1 MLEGEDMDDDK
12 NATVQLIDDAINNT
26 ELEEIYFNGFQ
37 ITMGNGDLM
46 IFLNRNGKVVKK
58 VNLSYTMAKTLS
70 EKLGLLIANIEQKTE
85 NNIMTTDDI
94 NKKMGESDE

>member
-1 MLEGEDMDDDK
+1 MNDDIK
-12 NATVQLIDDAINNT
+12 STTEQLIDDAIDNS

-46 IFLNRNGKVVKK
+46 ILLNRNGKVVKK

-70 EKLGLLIANIEQKTE
+70 EKLGLLIANIEQK
-85 NNIMTTDDI
+85 N
-94 NKKMGESDE
+94 G